1 MAEATNKKLMDDF
14 FSTMLDRVL
23 NGDLTWLSQHHYLPS
38 VFKFD
43 GENHVCMQPSE
54 VEIQL
59 KTLIESSKVK
69 IARNITYTM
78 IQCVSL
84 TDRIVF
90 ARIKWRWLDTHRK
103 DIAWRYASYTLSND
117 SATPQIMISVIDD
130 RKQDAE
136 V

>member
-1 MAEATNKKLMDDF
+1 MAEAVNKKLMDDF

-23 NGDLTWLSQHHYLPS
+23 NGDLTWLGQHHYLPS

-84 TDRIVF
+84 TERIVF
-90 ARIKWRWLDTHRK
+90 ARIKWRWLDTHGQ
-103 DIAWRYASYTLSND
+103 DIAWRYASYTLSNG
-117 SATPQIMISVIDD
+117 STTPQIMISVIDD